1 VSSAVNWSWLAANTG
16 RILSLAGTHLAIAL
30 PAIALAFVVAVPLGW
45 AAHRFPR
52 TREVVVVLTGLIF
65 VVPSLAMFILM
76 PLVLGTSI
84 LSPLN
89 VVAAMTLYGV
99 ALMVRAAADAFDA
112 VPAAVR
118 QSATAA
124 GYPPARRVLAVE
136 LPLAGP
142 GLLAGLRVVAAST
155 VSLVSVGALIGV
167 PSLGTLFTEGFQRSF
182 PTQIASGIVGTLA
195 LALLIDATLVLAG
208 KAAMPWTR
216 GAR

>member
-1 VSSAVNWSWLAANTG
+1 MSSAVNWTWLAANAG

-167 PSLGTLFTEGFQRSF
+167 PSLGTLFTGFQRSF
-182 PTQIASGIVGTLA
+182 PTQIAAGIVGTLA